1 MVPAQQCEAT
11 YDRIIK
17 THIGGPGLACAGC
30 WLIYCLVLRS
40 QLPADMAIQFSLDGD
55 PNLWL
60 GREMFILITALLI
73 AVDAGIFHRMVNQV
87 GDALPVVV
95 TYVFFLFYGGVIGVF
110 WEVLAFNLSDSP
122 IQWLWISSFA
132 VASVL
137 ITAVVD
143 IVGRNSK

>member
-1 MVPAQQCEAT
+1 MTSRSQ
-11 YDRIIK
+11 RILVV
-17 THIGGPGLACAGC
+17 LAWTCAGC
-30 WLIYCLVLRS
+30 WLIYCLMLTS

-60 GREMFILITALLI
+60 GREMFILITVLLI

-87 GDALPVVV
+87 GEVMTAVVV
-95 TYVFFLFYGGVIGVF
+95 YTFFLFYGGVIGVF

-122 IQWLWISSFA
+122 IQWLWIGTFA

-137 ITAVVD
+137 ITLVVD
-143 IVGRNSK
+143 MAGRMSK